1 MCKTHN
7 VAAPCLQSSVGAPA
21 DVTMEYHNV
30 HPAVPNATIVLVHP
44 PKTGGSTLGAIF
56 QTRRRLYQVVS
67 MPRRVNNT
75 VRYVGGHKSV
85 PKLKR
90 RCSKPPCLWT
100 MTFRDPVARLQSA
113 FSTSRE
119 DHQHFDCPRGSRLHR
134 RLRHVPRLTLEEF
147 TSFPTAERRACGLNV
162 YLDMIQPRFSL
173 KAPERKPARRLRAA
187 QRFVSELSLVALTE
201 RLPHSLLLMDATLG
215 LRLSAFA
222 SVFTFNPTR
231 ISGTEGRGLANLS
244 ARAKRI
250 LRRDLAPDLVLW
262 RAAQARFDFLWS
274 RQFGGSPKNARRPDR
289 GNPPFRC
296 EWQAARCWDKLTT
309 SHIGYTTAKVKTQV
323 DEKDAPAQGQLIG
336 ADSDPDARSEWPF
349 LRRPDLRPGAKPPVE
364 TWPVAEAESTRLWRF
379 GSKDGRRQ
387 RMLCAAPCRRLPYDF
402 NVHDAPE
409 SVEAEGDGGEEEE
422 TDDDDDDEEED
433 DGDDDGDDD
442 DDEEEEEEDDDDDD
456 EDAREADGGDDDNGD
471 DQDDER
477 PDKRI
482 VEEGSDGEEERAKVQ
497 TKTKRKKLREQR
509 RRRRSW

>member
-1 MCKTHN
+1 M
-7 VAAPCLQSSVGAPA
+7 
-21 DVTMEYHNV
+21 
-30 HPAVPNATIVLVHP
+30 
-44 PKTGGSTLGAIF
+44 
-56 QTRRRLYQVVS
+56 
-67 MPRRVNNT
+67 
-75 VRYVGGHKSV
+75 

-90 RCSKPPCLWT
+90 RCSEAAVLVDYDFPRPCCALAVGL
-100 MTFRDPVARLQSA
+100 FDVARGS
-113 FSTSRE
+113 STLRLSVAVAARRLR
-119 DHQHFDCPRGSRLHR
+119 PYRGSRWR
-134 RLRHVPRLTLEEF
+134 V

-187 QRFVSELSLVALTE
+187 QRFVSEALLVALTE

-409 SVEAEGDGGEEEE
+409 VWRRKGMAV
-422 TDDDDDDEEED
+422 
-433 DGDDDGDDD
+433 
-442 DDEEEEEEDDDDDD
+442 
-456 EDAREADGGDDDNGD
+456 R
-471 DQDDER
+471 R
-477 PDKRI
+477 KRLMTMTT
-482 VEEGSDGEEERAKVQ
+482 
-497 TKTKRKKLREQR
+497 TKKKTMATTMATTTTTTTTTR
-509 RRRRSW
+509 RRRTRRRRGCKRGGRRRR